1 MWKNARSPLKKGSVS
16 KCQFYSQGKNK
27 KILFLGKRYPCGTKD
42 KDGDSALKI
51 KYRYIKRTG
60 GQKGEITCLHLR
72 HSHEPAGDGPVDQR
86 GLWAPAEGVGVLHRP
101 RRHQTAHRLQVLY
114 DILVRVLHIL
124 AYIFKLIKH
133 LSLLRN
139 NNLNNTLLYLIWT
152 QSEVA
157 FGLN

>member
-1 MWKNARSPLKKGSVS
+1 
-16 KCQFYSQGKNK
+16 
-27 KILFLGKRYPCGTKD
+27 
-42 KDGDSALKI
+42 
-51 KYRYIKRTG
+51 
-60 GQKGEITCLHLR
+60 
-72 HSHEPAGDGPVDQR
+72 
-86 GLWAPAEGVGVLHRP
+86 VLHRP
-101 RRHQTAHRLQVLY
+101 RRHQAAHRLQVLY

-133 LSLLRN
+133 LSLLRI